1 MTRLEQIEHRL
12 DFLLSQYSERKN
24 DPSYRLQLVILAA
37 ERRALI
43 KQDESSRADVE

>member
-12 DFLLSQYSERKN
+12 DFLLSQYSERKHE
-24 DPSYRLQLVILAA
+24 PSYRLQLVVLAA

-43 KQDESSRADVE
+43 KQTNSSRADVE